1 MTKRCTGWTVAMI
14 FGMQLTGQAQQ
25 PVSVAAPSL
34 TVCLTFS
41 KALEIGPL
49 TAAVVSEANRIWQPL
64 GVTVGHSD
72 ELGTGT
78 ACQKW
83 ILVKSGLEA
92 SPEDATTGDTSIAWV
107 PFVAGRARRVVF
119 VRKDYALG
127 LIDAFSP
134 GIRTPGVTNML
145 LAKLIG
151 RSLAHELGH
160 ILLNSL
166 GHERSGLMRARFG
179 AHDVMRDLPSAYTL
193 NVQQLDR
200 LFGKTKF

>member
-1 MTKRCTGWTVAMI
+1 MI
-14 FGMQLTGQAQQ
+14 FGMQLTVLAQQ
-25 PVSVAAPSL
+25 PAGDAAPSL

-41 KALEIGPL
+41 GALEMRPL
-49 TAAVVSEANRIWQPL
+49 TAAIVLEANRIWQPL

-83 ILVKSGLEA
+83 ILVKASFEA
-92 SPEDATTGDTSIAWV
+92 SPEFATTGDTAIAWV
-107 PFVAGRARRVVF
+107 PFVAGRARQVVF
-119 VRKDYALG
+119 VKKDYALG
-127 LIDAFSP
+127 LIEAFSP
-134 GIRTPGVTNML
+134 SLGIRPAAVTDKL
-145 LAKLIG
+145 LATLIG

-166 GHERSGLMRARFG
+166 GHERSGLMRARYL

-193 NVQQLDR
+193 DARQLSR
-200 LFGKTKF
+200 LSAKTRF

>member
-1 MTKRCTGWTVAMI
+1 MTKRLAGWTVAMI
-14 FGMQLTGQAQQ
+14 FGMPMTGLAQQ
-25 PVSVAAPSL
+25 PAGDAAPSL

-41 KALEIGPL
+41 EALEIGPQ
-49 TAAVVSEANRIWQPL
+49 TPAVVSEVNRIWQPL

-72 ELGTGT
+72 ELGAGT

-83 ILVKSGLEA
+83 ILVKSSLEA
-92 SPEDATTGDTSIAWV
+92 SPEYATTGDTAIAWV
-107 PFVAGRARRVVF
+107 PFVAGCARRVVF

-127 LIDAFSP
+127 LINAFSP
-134 GIRTPGVTNML
+134 GIRPPVVTDML
-145 LAKLIG
+145 LTKLIG

-166 GHERSGLMRARFG
+166 GHERSGLMRARYA

-193 NVQQLDR
+193 NAQQLDR
-200 LFGKTKF
+200 VFAKR